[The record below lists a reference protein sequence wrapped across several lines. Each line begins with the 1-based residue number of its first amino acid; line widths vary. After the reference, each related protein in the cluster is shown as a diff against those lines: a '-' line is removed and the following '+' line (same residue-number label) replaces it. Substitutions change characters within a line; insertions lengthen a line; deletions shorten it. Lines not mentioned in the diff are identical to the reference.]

1 MLECNL
7 KIESHLA
14 ILSLNRP
21 EKLNAISKK
30 LLSEFHRDLKSVET
44 NPSIRCLI
52 ITGTGEKSFCVGAD
66 LEERRG
72 MSEQEVLHFLDNF
85 RDTLNLLEN
94 LPCPTIAAIN
104 GFAFGGGLEI
114 ALACDIRLMKESSQ
128 IGLTETKLGIIPGA
142 GGTQRLTRLIG
153 KSNAMSL
160 IFRGKKINS
169 TEALRLGVV
178 EEVYSDL
185 TYHKDVKQFV
195 EEILTSAP
203 IAVRL
208 SKLAIRTG
216 LEKTIEEGLDI
227 EREYYKQTL
236 QTKDRLEALSAFH
249 EKRTPKFTG
258 E

>member
-1 MLECNL
+1 MLECDL
-7 KIESHLA
+7 KVDSHLA

-44 NPSIRCLI
+44 NPDIRCLI

-72 MSEQEVLHFLDNF
+72 MSEQEILHFLDNF
-85 RDTLNLLEN
+85 RDTLDLLES
-94 LPCPTIAAIN
+94 LPCPTLAAIN

-153 KSNAMSL
+153 KSKAMSL

-169 TEALRLGVV
+169 TEALKLGVV

-185 TYHKDVKQFV
+185 TYWDDVKKFA

-216 LEKTIEEGLDI
+216 LEKAIEEGLDI

-236 QTKDRLEALSAFH
+236 QTKDRLEALRAFH
-249 EKRTPKFTG
+249 EKRTPKFIG

>member
-1 MLECNL
+1 MLECDL
-7 KIESHLA
+7 KVDSHLA

-30 LLSEFHRDLKSVET
+30 LLFEFHRDLKSVET
-44 NPSIRCLI
+44 NPDIRCLI

-72 MSEQEVLHFLDNF
+72 MSEQEILHFLDNF
-85 RDTLNLLEN
+85 RDTLDLLES
-94 LPCPTIAAIN
+94 LPCPTLAAIN

-153 KSNAMSL
+153 KSKAMSL

-169 TEALRLGVV
+169 TEALKLGVV

-185 TYHKDVKQFV
+185 TYWDDVKKFA

-216 LEKTIEEGLDI
+216 LEKAIEEGLDI

-236 QTKDRLEALSAFH
+236 QTKDRLEALRAFH
-249 EKRTPKFTG
+249 EKRTPKFIG

>member
-1 MLECNL
+1 MLECDL
-7 KIESHLA
+7 KVDSHLA

-72 MSEQEVLHFLDNF
+72 MSEQEVLHFLENF
-85 RDTLNLLEN
+85 RDTLDLLES
-94 LPCPTIAAIN
+94 LPCPTLAAIN

-153 KSNAMSL
+153 KSKAMSL

-169 TEALRLGVV
+169 TEALKLGVV

-185 TYHKDVKQFV
+185 TYWDDVKKFA

-216 LEKTIEEGLDI
+216 LEKAIEEGLDI

-236 QTKDRLEALSAFH
+236 QTKDRLEALRAFH
-249 EKRTPKFTG
+249 EKRTPKFIG

>member
-1 MLECNL
+1 MLECDL
-7 KIESHLA
+7 KVNSHLA

-85 RDTLNLLEN
+85 RDTLDLLES
-94 LPCPTIAAIN
+94 LPCPTLAAIN

-153 KSNAMSL
+153 KSKAMSL

-169 TEALRLGVV
+169 TEALKLGVV

-185 TYHKDVKQFV
+185 TYWDDVKKFA

-216 LEKTIEEGLDI
+216 LEKAIEEGLDI

-236 QTKDRLEALSAFH
+236 QTKDRLEALRAFH
-249 EKRTPKFTG
+249 EKRTPKFIG

>member
-1 MLECNL
+1 MLECDL
-7 KIESHLA
+7 KVDSHLA

-85 RDTLNLLEN
+85 RDTLDLLES
-94 LPCPTIAAIN
+94 LPCPTLAAIN

-153 KSNAMSL
+153 KSKAMSL

-169 TEALRLGVV
+169 TEALKLGVV

-185 TYHKDVKQFV
+185 TYWDDVKKFA

-216 LEKTIEEGLDI
+216 LEKAIEEGLDI

-236 QTKDRLEALSAFH
+236 QTKDRLEALRAFH
-249 EKRTPKFTG
+249 EKRTPKFIG